1 MQLKIKSQI
10 QVESEKHLE
19 KLIKL
24 FNESNEIFMVE
35 GDTITLYYNMT
46 DRAKDD
52 VDFVTMLLELNDT
65 INGVVKKKS
74 NTDEE
79 NSKNIDEDLDYI
91 ADCIFR
97 KYRNILGTYD
107 MMKYYTANQKSCVK
121 REQILSMVNHI
132 IEECGNNDE
141 RFNKATKALNDIAR
155 TIYDD
160 YYEFFKPREFLEFY
174 SNKDSI
180 NTKRKCILFMVQY
193 IIDEKGKRIEEKDKN
208 NSILQGNVLDSIVE
222 CIDELFPNINFSLKY
237 SRVWDIEE
245 KLFNIKLR
253 LKKINDKIQEYSYE
267 LDERNKYYSEI
278 KDDYDKSTAAYREL
292 NSSYNKL
299 VKEHEELKKM
309 KISSIHKTEKEM
321 IDIKLNDFLHSMGLD
336 KEDLIHDVLGGDDPI
351 IKVRRLF

>member
-35 GDTITLYYNMT
+35 GNIITLYYNMT

-52 VDFVTMLLELNDT
+52 VDFVTMLVELNDT
-65 INGVVKKKS
+65 IKGVIKKPD
-74 NTDEE
+74 TDEE
-79 NSKNIDEDLDYI
+79 
-91 ADCIFR
+91 
-97 KYRNILGTYD
+97 
-107 MMKYYTANQKSCVK
+107 
-121 REQILSMVNHI
+121 
-132 IEECGNNDE
+132 
-141 RFNKATKALNDIAR
+141 FNKANKALDDIGR
-155 TIYDD
+155 TIYDEYSD
-160 YYEFFKPREFLEFY
+160 VFKPRKLFEFY
-174 SNKDSI
+174 SDKDPI
-180 NTKRKCILFMVQY
+180 NTKRQCILFMVKY
-193 IIDEKGKRIEEKDKN
+193 IIDEKCKTVQEKDN
-208 NSILQGNVLDSIVE
+208 NKSILEGNALDSIVDH
-222 CIDELFPNINFSLKY
+222 IDKIFPNIIFSLKY
-237 SRVWDIEE
+237 SSNWDIEQ

-253 LKKINDKIQEYSYE
+253 LKKISDRIQEYSYE
-267 LDERNKYYSEI
+267 LDKRMKYYSEL

-309 KISSIHKTEKEM
+309 KISSIRKTEKEM

-336 KEDLIHDVLGGDDPI
+336 KEDLLHDILGSDDPI